1 MAAIW
6 TNMSA
11 ESPRPR
17 ARQMS
22 TGIPYNLEDQVG
34 PGEASLDLIWGGQA
48 LQICRNGLQLGPGT
62 KREAFGTIPC
72 KSGLGGATRFLDA
85 DWPTLLTE
93 AHAGHCQLQHSRDLA
108 ECIRLSWHAAHS
120 DVAANLVA
128 TRPGPYILCVL
139 PEDWRQTGGMACA
152 FTSSVAAIQ

>member
-11 ESPRPR
+11 KSPR

-22 TGIPYNLEDQVG
+22 TRIPYNLEDQVG
-34 PGEASLDLIWGGQA
+34 PGEASLDLIWGGQE
-48 LQICRNGLQLGPGT
+48 LRICCDCGPGT

-72 KSGLGGATRFLDA
+72 KSGLGRATRFLVA

-108 ECIRLSWHAAHS
+108 ECIRLPWHAAHS
-120 DVAANLVA
+120 DVVANLVA

-152 FTSSVAAIQ
+152 FKASVAAIR